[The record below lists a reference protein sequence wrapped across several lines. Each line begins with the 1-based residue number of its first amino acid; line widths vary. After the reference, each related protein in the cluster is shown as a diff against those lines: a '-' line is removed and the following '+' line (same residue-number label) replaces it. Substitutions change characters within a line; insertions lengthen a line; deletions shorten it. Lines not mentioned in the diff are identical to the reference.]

1 MRSNHSRI
9 LFFLKIFI
17 FILGLETVTLQVYF
31 FDPTLAVIF
40 AVPFLRPV
48 IFTVVEL
55 TRLMVTLEL
64 FRVKVTFLVQFFNFR
79 LQLCPTTM
87 LNVLAEREGE
97 AALAVTILI
106 PAGSAIPI
114 VTMSINV
121 SSFKS
126 QFFFLFILIL
136 L

>member
-9 LFFLKIFI
+9 LFFLKIFM

-40 AVPFLRPV
+40 ALPFLRPV

-87 LNVLAEREGE
+87 LNVLAERAGE